1 MDHRKRVHVF
11 RNREETSAFL
21 RRRWS
26 EISAESVSRKGFF
39 AVALSGGKTP
49 VPFYTSMAETRIDL
63 PWERTHLFI
72 ADERFLPLDHPD
84 SNCRL
89 LKQTLLH
96 MRPLP
101 PENVHPVP
109 VETTGLRGS
118 ARASARRYERDLTRF
133 FKISPGQFPC
143 FDLILLGIGEDGHT
157 ASLFPG
163 SAALTERRHLAVP
176 VVLDP
181 VRHHRITLT
190 LPVINH
196 ADNVLFLVTGE
207 NKATVV
213 RKVVCREDLSLPAS
227 RVRPES
233 GNLDFI
239 LDEDA
244 GSQLTRQ
251 ECGAS

>member
-1 MDHRKRVHVF
+1 MDQRRRVHTF
-11 RNREETSAFL
+11 GNQEEISAFL
-21 RRRWS
+21 QQRWKEVS
-26 EISAESVSRKGFF
+26 TESIRRKGFF
-39 AVALSGGKTP
+39 AVALSGGNTP
-49 VPFYTSMAETRIDL
+49 VPFYRSMAETRIDL
-63 PWERTHLFI
+63 PWEKTHLFL

-84 SNCRL
+84 SNYRL
-89 LKQTLLH
+89 LKQTVLN
-96 MRPLP
+96 MRQLP

-109 VETTGLRGS
+109 VDTAGLQDS
-118 ARASARRYERDLTRF
+118 AERYEQDLIRF
-133 FKISPGQFPC
+133 FNASPGRLPC

-163 SAALTERRHLAVP
+163 SAALNEGSRFAAP
-176 VVLDP
+176 VVLDS

-207 NKATVV
+207 NKASVV

-244 GSQLTRQ
+244 GSQLTP
-251 ECGAS
+251 

>member
-11 RNREETSAFL
+11 RNQEETSAFL

-26 EISAESVSRKGFF
+26 EISAESVSRRGFF

-63 PWERTHLFI
+63 PWERTHLFL

-89 LKQTLLH
+89 LQQTLLT
-96 MRPLP
+96 MKQLP

-109 VETTGLRGS
+109 VETTGLRAT

-163 SAALTERRHLAVP
+163 SAALTERRHLAAP

-207 NKATVV
+207 NKAGVV